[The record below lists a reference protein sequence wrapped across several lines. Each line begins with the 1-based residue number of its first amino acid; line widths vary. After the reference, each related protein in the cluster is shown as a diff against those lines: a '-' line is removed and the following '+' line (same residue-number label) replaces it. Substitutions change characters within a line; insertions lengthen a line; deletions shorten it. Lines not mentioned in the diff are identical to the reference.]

1 MQFPNVSGIGPY
13 LGRSGINSWRGRWQ
27 GGRRHPAEPGPSI
40 KLGMDHHP
48 RGLSLRLEDEILKI
62 IL

>member
-1 MQFPNVSGIGPY
+1 MKLPEVSSTDRY
-13 LGRSGINSWRGRWQ
+13 LGWSGCNSWWGRWQ